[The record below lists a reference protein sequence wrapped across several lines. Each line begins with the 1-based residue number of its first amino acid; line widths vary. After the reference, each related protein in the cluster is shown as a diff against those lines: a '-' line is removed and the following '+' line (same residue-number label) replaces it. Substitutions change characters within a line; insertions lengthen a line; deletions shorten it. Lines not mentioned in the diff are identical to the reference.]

1 MLDLNQRHK
10 DYESS
15 ALTAELMAYK
25 LVGTEEFESS
35 LERF

>member
-1 MLDLNQRHK
+1 MESNHRHK

-15 ALTAELMAYK
+15 ALTAELMACK